1 MAPDPLAALS
11 DGLQPFQPHTQCR
24 RHRHDHAYAAVVIA
38 GGYVEAGESGRYR
51 VAAGDVILHGAFDA
65 HQNSFGPGASVVLN
79 VRLPA
84 ILELPLVLGRVPD
97 LDRIARL
104 AERKNDAVV
113 QALLDEIEPAGDRA
127 MADWPDLLANELRAG
142 MKTPISVWAKKHGLT
157 RESVSRGFRRV
168 YGVSPVRFR
177 AEVRARAAWYMLVS
191 TRNPLSA
198 LSLQSGFCDQSHMTR
213 AVHRMTGRSPGEWR
227 RINWFKTAHPHT
239 D

>member
-1 MAPDPLAALS
+1 MTTMRAMRRLRPDP
-11 DGLQPFQPHTQCR
+11 
-24 RHRHDHAYAAVVIA
+24 
-38 GGYVEAGESGRYR
+38 
-51 VAAGDVILHGAFDA
+51 
-65 HQNSFGPGASVVLN
+65 
-79 VRLPA
+79 
-84 ILELPLVLGRVPD
+84 VPD
-97 LDRIARL
+97 ALIRELIEAAMYAPSAGHQQGQVFVVVTDRDRIARL
-104 AERKNDAVV
+104 AERKDDAVV

-157 RESVSRGFRRV
+157 RESVSRGSHRV

-177 AEVRARAAWYMLVS
+177 AAVRARAAWYMLVS
-191 TRNPLSA
+191 TRNPLSV